1 MDIISLY
8 PYVDK
13 NSENPIRHPKVITSN
28 IDFDMTKY
36 FGMAK
41 VKFIPPRGM
50 YHPVLP
56 CRSNR
61 NLKFPLCRTCAE
73 NESKVESSC
82 SIEVQL

>member
-1 MDIISLY
+1 MQQNYNYVTEDEKIEYMDFISLY

-13 NSENPIRHPKVITSN
+13 CSENPIGHPKVITSN

-56 CRSNR
+56 CRSN
-61 NLKFPLCRTCAE
+61 
-73 NESKVESSC
+73 
-82 SIEVQL
+82 